1 MDKYLNLL
9 TETDFAFGRAGV
21 ATAAALVLALWVLMP
36 RAGRAK
42 VRLPT
47 VLLALHVA
55 LMVVH
60 KLVAATASVQRALEV
75 AGLFLLLL
83 CLGRSAYLLVV
94 EWLLSHRL
102 KHPLPRIFGDIVQVA
117 IYFGVAF
124 VTLHEMGAELGS
136 LLTTSA
142 LLTAVVG
149 LSLQETLGNLFAG
162 LAIQAQRP
170 FHVGDYIQVEGTPD
184 SSFGRVI
191 EINWRA
197 TKILTYDRNEIVF
210 PNALLAKSPIRNYSK
225 PIAIS
230 RRIIRL
236 HGPYQV
242 PPHRME
248 AALLEAAK
256 GCPGVLAEPA
266 PKVWVGQF
274 ADSGIEYSLLY
285 YIDDFDHT
293 PAIDPAVRRRI
304 WYSLQRAGISLPY
317 PVRDVRVQQV
327 SEAGAWQAEVE
338 QATRRERM
346 LRSVDFLDVLPENT
360 LGHLAQNSKTCLY
373 AAGEDIIRQGDEGSE
388 LFVIRSGEAAV
399 LVGQEGL
406 EPVEVARLG
415 PGGVFGEMSLVTGER
430 RNATVRTSS
439 PCEVIVLGH
448 AAFRDVLEQ
457 NPELA
462 QRISEVLAS
471 RQAELEQAQSTLE
484 ELDRETRSGVLLGKI
499 RSFFSLWPGSGDSGE
514 AGD

>member
-9 TETDFAFGRAGV
+9 TETAFASGRENMAI
-21 ATAAALVLALWVLMP
+21 AAILVLALWVLMP

-47 VLLALHVA
+47 ILLALHVV
-55 LMVVH
+55 LMVVVH
-60 KLVAATASVQRALEV
+60 RLVPRAAPARHGLEV
-75 AGLFLLLL
+75 AAMCVLLL

-94 EWLLSHRL
+94 EWLLGHRL
-102 KHPLPRIFGDIVQVA
+102 KRPLPKIFGDIVQVT

-124 VTLHEMGAELGS
+124 VTLHEMGAEFGS

-149 LSLQETLGNLFAG
+149 LSMQETLGNLFAG

-170 FHVGDYIQVEGTPD
+170 FQVGDWIQLEGAQD
-184 SSFGRVI
+184 SSFGKVI

-197 TKILTYDRNEIVF
+197 TRIQTYDRVEIVF
-210 PNALLAKSPIRNYSK
+210 PNALLAKSPIRNHTQPTSV
-225 PIAIS
+225 S
-230 RRIIRL
+230 RRTIRVQ
-236 HGPYQV
+236 GPYEV
-242 PPHRME
+242 PPHRVE

-256 GCPGVLAEPA
+256 GCPGVLADPA
-266 PKVWVGQF
+266 PSVRVGEFQ
-274 ADSGIEYSLLY
+274 DSGIEYRLLY
-285 YIDDFDHT
+285 FIDDFVHAPT
-293 PAIDPAVRRRI
+293 IDSAVRSRV
-304 WYSLQRAGISLPY
+304 WYSLRRAGISVPY
-317 PVRDVRVQQV
+317 PVQDVRLQQA
-327 SEAGAWQAEVE
+327 SEGGAYQADVE
-338 QATRRERM
+338 QAKRRERM
-346 LRSVDFLDVLPENT
+346 LRSVDFLDVLPEHT
-360 LGHLAQNSKTCLY
+360 LGHLAQNSKTHLY

-399 LVGQEGL
+399 LVGQEGR

-415 PGGVFGEMSLVTGER
+415 PGRVFGEMSLVTGER
-430 RNATVRTSS
+430 RSATVRTSS

-462 QRISEVLAS
+462 QRVSEVLAS
-471 RQAELEQAQSTLE
+471 RQAEIEQAQSTRE
-484 ELDRETRSGVLLGKI
+484 EVDQETRTGVLLGKI
-499 RSFFSLWPGSGDSGE
+499 RSFFSLWPGSGNKAD
-514 AGD
+514 D